1 MVDFRNVSLIDFVW
15 QGDTYISGMSRRSQR
30 IAAVAVIIALSM
42 IACVKLSGAIENKSV
57 RYALMESA
65 LAVNATET
73 SDEVVDSSPE
83 PGQPG
88 HGDEIGG
95 WKKSWSVSEW
105 AEWIIPGP
113 VLTVVST
120 LSIAYIYGPIWAAGT
135 CLVLV
140 GIDMFAFYF
149 NV

>member
-1 MVDFRNVSLIDFVW
+1 MAKGEMPVRPISPEETANYGLK
-15 QGDTYISGMSRRSQR
+15 GDSYIAGMSRRSQR

-42 IACVKLSGAIENKSV
+42 VACVKLSGAVENKSV
-57 RYALMESA
+57 RYALMESG
-65 LAVNATET
+65 LATNATES
-73 SDEVVDSSPE
+73 SDEVVDSSYQ

-113 VLTVVST
+113 LLTVVST
-120 LSIAYIYGPIWAAGT
+120 ISIAYIYGPIW
-135 CLVLV
+135 
-140 GIDMFAFYF
+140 
-149 NV
+149 